1 MTVMFWISYVLLWT
15 VVAVQSFA
23 LLEVMRQ
30 IAAIRRRVG
39 SDQGAA
45 MLPVDTGA
53 ALPEMNGIAA
63 AGYQTRTWSDYIAQD
78 IGIAVFVTPNC
89 IKCKEVAEELGT
101 LAANLR
107 NRVDVVAVVQGPMDL
122 SERFIADAALPR
134 HMTVIDEEGL
144 TASRL
149 GINVTP
155 AAVTLIAGSIGIA
168 GIVNDARQVEALLD
182 SDEAH
187 HSALTSEQLDAM
199 VGATT

>member
-1 MTVMFWISYVLLWT
+1 MTVMFWISYVLLWV
-15 VVAVQSFA
+15 VVAVQSLA

-45 MLPVDTGA
+45 MLPVETGA
-53 ALPEMNGIAA
+53 PLPEMNGVAA
-63 AGYQTRTWSDYIAQD
+63 AGYQTRVWDDYIVKD
-78 IGIAVFVTPNC
+78 VGVAVFVTPNC

-107 NRVDVVAVVQGPMDL
+107 NRVDVVAVVHGPIDL
-122 SERFIADAALPR
+122 SERFIVDAALPR
-134 HMTVIDEEGL
+134 QMTVIDEEGL

-155 AAVTLIAGSIGIA
+155 AAVTLVSGAIGVA

-182 SDEAH
+182 SDDAH

-199 VGATT
+199 AATMP